1 MALMMKRSAVASRPA
16 VSRKAVVT
24 CVARQ
29 SWLPG
34 SEIPKHLDS
43 PAALAMAGNFGFDPL
58 GLGKDPE
65 ALRWYQQAELVHS
78 RTAMTAVAGILI
90 PGLLTKAGALN
101 VPEWYDAGKV
111 AIESSFAPFG
121 ALLAVQLFL
130 TGFVETKRWQDFKK
144 PGSQAEKGSFLG
156 FEASF
161 AGTGDNG
168 YPGGIFDP
176 LGLAKDAN
184 KLADWKLKEIKNGRL
199 AMVAFLGFTAQK
211 FATGKGPIDNLAAHL
226 ADPWHVNYASNGVS
240 VPFL

>member
-1 MALMMKRSAVASRPA
+1 MALMMKRSAVAARPA

-34 SEIPKHLDS
+34 SETPKHLDT

-58 GLGKDPE
+58 GLGKDAE

-90 PGLLTKAGALN
+90 PGLLTKAGVLS

-111 AIESSFAPFG
+111 AIDNSFAPFSS
-121 ALLAVQLFL
+121 LLAVQMFL
-130 TGFVETKRWQDFKK
+130 CGFVEVKRWQDFRK
-144 PGSQAEKGSFLG
+144 PGSQAEPGSFLG
-156 FEASF
+156 LEGAFGGS
-161 AGTGDNG
+161 GDNG

-176 LGLAKDAN
+176 LGLSKDAS

-199 AMVAFLGFTAQK
+199 AMMALLGFAAQK
-211 FATGKGPIDNLAAHL
+211 GATGAGPIDNLSAHL
-226 ADPWHVNYASNGVS
+226 ADPWHVNFTSNGVS
-240 VPFL
+240 LPFL

>member
-1 MALMMKRSAVASRPA
+1 MAMMLKRSSVAVRPA
-16 VSRKAVVT
+16 TARKSVVT

-34 SEIPKHLDS
+34 AEIPKHLDS
-43 PAALAMAGNFGFDPL
+43 PAALALAGNFGFDPL

-65 ALRWYQQAELVHS
+65 SLRWYQQAELVHA

-111 AIESSFAPFG
+111 AIENSFAPFN

-130 TGFVETKRWQDFKK
+130 CGFVEVKRWQDFKK

-156 FEASF
+156 LESSF
-161 AGTGDNG
+161 AGLENG

-176 LGLAKDAN
+176 MGFSKDSA

-199 AMVAFLGFTAQK
+199 AMVAFLGFAAQK

-226 ADPWHVNYASNGVS
+226 ADPWHVTFASNGLS